1 MNFEVNKLLS
11 TGIVSM
17 KGVRVMEESTI
28 RLLVVDD
35 EDRIRRLLKMY
46 LERED
51 YVIDEAANGD
61 DAIELA
67 LSNDYDAIL
76 LDLMMPGKDGIEVCK
91 ELREKKATPVIMLTA
106 KGEEV
111 NRVQGF
117 EAGTDDY
124 IVKPFSPRE
133 VVLRV
138 KALLRRASKTSYLQA
153 EGSTKDVIVFDH
165 LTIDNDAHRVLAD
178 GKEVALTPKEYEL
191 LHFLAKT
198 PDKVFEREQLLKE
211 VWHYEFF
218 GDLRTVDT
226 HIKRLREKLN
236 KVSEDAAKM
245 IVTVWGVGYKF
256 EVQID

>member
-1 MNFEVNKLLS
+1 MEKD
-11 TGIVSM
+11 
-17 KGVRVMEESTI
+17 VRI
-28 RLLVVDD
+28 LVVDD
-35 EDRIRRLLKMY
+35 EERIRRLLKMY
-46 LERED
+46 LERENFI
-51 YVIDEAANGD
+51 IDEAGD
-61 DAIELA
+61 GNEA
-67 LSNDYDAIL
+67 LTKALENDYHIIL

-91 ELREKKATPVIMLTA
+91 ELREKKATPIIMLTA

-138 KALLRRASKTSYLQA
+138 KALLRRASKTTYIQTEA
-153 EGSTKDVIVFDH
+153 AAKDIIVFSH
-165 LTIDNDAHRVLAD
+165 LTIDHDAHRVLAD
-178 GKEVALTPKEYEL
+178 GKEVSLTPKEYEL
-191 LHFLAKT
+191 LYFLAKS
-198 PDKVFEREQLLKE
+198 PDKVFDREQLLKE

-226 HIKRLREKLN
+226 HVKRLREKLN
-236 KVSEDAAKM
+236 KVSEQAAKM

-256 EVQID
+256 EVINE